1 MRELRKAGLRAE
13 RSKCILFDLAGTTEL
28 TIFHREALDLS
39 AEPDAVLGSMFEQQ
53 E

>member
-13 RSKCILFDLAGTTEL
+13 RSKCILFDLAGITEL

-39 AEPDAVLGSMFEQQ
+39 AEPDDMLDDMFKQQ
-53 E
+53 Q